1 MTQTLTHTTTQ
12 LKTNVAVSFQGVE
25 RSFKSVQ
32 ALKGI
37 DLDVKPGEFLTL
49 LGPSGCGKTTLLRIA
64 AGFEKPSAGRVL
76 LDGKDVTGTPAH
88 KRDINMVFQRSTLFP
103 HLNVFDNVAF
113 GLRLEK
119 LPKAVID
126 DRVAEAIELVKLTG
140 FEGRRSFEMSGG
152 QIQRVALARA
162 LVKRPKVLL
171 LDEPL
176 SALDLKIRL
185 GMEEELRRIHR
196 ETGAVFIY
204 VTHDQREALA
214 LSDRIAVFNQ
224 GVVEQCGIP
233 EDVYHNPETAFIAS
247 FVGDANVLPT
257 RVRGTGG
264 GYAEYECASNV
275 MRIRT
280 DRALP
285 DGDAWLV
292 LRPEQIQVA
301 ARTDEGAA
309 LEGCGIHGVVAD
321 VAFRGTGFAYGV
333 TVDGLDAAV
342 KAEPALS
349 VQCKPI
355 AVGTPVRLTWSSDA
369 GCLLPKT

>member
-1 MTQTLTHTTTQ
+1 MTQTLGQATT
-12 LKTNVAVSFQGVE
+12 LLDTNVAVSFQGVE
-25 RSFKSVQ
+25 RSFKKVQ

-76 LDGKDVTGTPAH
+76 LDGKDVTKTPAH
-88 KRDINMVFQRSTLFP
+88 KREINMVFQRSTLFP
-103 HLNVFDNVAF
+103 HLNVADNVAF

-119 LPKAVID
+119 LPKAIINE
-126 DRVAEAIELVKLTG
+126 RVAEAIELVKLTG
-140 FEGRRSFEMSGG
+140 FEGRRSSEMSGG

-233 EDVYHNPETAFIAS
+233 EEIYHNPETAFIAS

-257 RVRGTGG
+257 QVRSSKD
-264 GYAEYECASNV
+264 GYAEYDCAGSV
-275 MRIRT
+275 VRIRT
-280 DRALP
+280 DRVLP
-285 DGDAWLV
+285 DRDAWLV
-292 LRPEQIQVA
+292 LRPEQIQVTA
-301 ARTDEGAA
+301 RGARTQPQA
-309 LEGCGIHGVVAD
+309 CGIDGVVAD

-333 TVDGLDAAV
+333 NVEGLDAPV
-342 KAEPALS
+342 KAEPALA
-349 VQCKPI
+349 VQAKPI
-355 AVGTPVRLTWSSDA
+355 PVGTPVTMTWSSDA
-369 GCLLPKT
+369 GCLLPRTP

>member
-1 MTQTLTHTTTQ
+1 MTQTAVPPTTN
-12 LKTNVAVSFQGVE
+12 LLATNVAVSFEGVE
-25 RSFKSVQ
+25 RSFKKVQ

-37 DLDVKPGEFLTL
+37 DLDVRPGEFLTL

-64 AGFEKPSAGRVL
+64 AGFEKPSFGKVL
-76 LDGKDVTGTPAH
+76 LDGKDVTKTPAH
-88 KRDINMVFQRSTLFP
+88 KREINMVFQRSTLFP
-103 HLNVFDNVAF
+103 HLNVADNVAF

-126 DRVAEAIELVKLTG
+126 ERVADAIELVKLTG
-140 FEGRRSFEMSGG
+140 FEGRRSSEMSGG

-214 LSDRIAVFNQ
+214 LSDRIAVFND

-233 EDVYHNPETAFIAS
+233 EDIYHNPQTAFIAS

-257 RVRGTGG
+257 QVRSSKDGH
-264 GYAEYECASNV
+264 AEYECAGSV
-275 MRIRT
+275 IRIRT
-280 DRALP
+280 DRVLP
-285 DGDAWLV
+285 DRDAWLV

-301 ARTDEGAA
+301 ARGEGTP
-309 LEGCGIHGVVAD
+309 LDGCGIDGVVAD

-333 TVDGLDAAV
+333 HVEGLTAPV
-342 KAEPALS
+342 KAEPALA
-349 VQCKPI
+349 VQAKPI
-355 AVGTPVRLTWSSDA
+355 PVGSRVTMTWNSDA
-369 GCLLPKT
+369 GCLLPRT

>member
-1 MTQTLTHTTTQ
+1 MTETLTHATT
-12 LKTNVAVSFQGVE
+12 LLDTNVAVSFRGIE
-25 RSFKSVQ
+25 RSFKKVH

-37 DLDVKPGEFLTL
+37 PLDVKPGEFLTL

-64 AGFEKPSAGRVL
+64 AGFERPSAGKVL
-76 LDGKDVTGTPAH
+76 LDGKDVTNTPAH

-103 HLNVFDNVAF
+103 HLDVFGNVAF

-119 LPKAVID
+119 LPKAVIA
-126 DRVAEAIELVKLTG
+126 DRVAEALELVKLTG
-140 FEGRRSFEMSGG
+140 FEGRRSVEMSGG
-152 QIQRVALARA
+152 QVQRVALARA

-257 RVRGTGG
+257 RIRSSTGG
-264 GYAEYECASNV
+264 YTDYECASTA

-280 DRALP
+280 DRVLP

-292 LRPEQIQVA
+292 LRPEQIQVTARGEGIA
-301 ARTDEGAA
+301 A
-309 LEGCGIHGVVAD
+309 EGCGIDGVVAD

-333 TVDGLDAAV
+333 TVDGLDSPV

-349 VQCKPI
+349 VQAKPI
-355 AVGTPVRLTWSSDA
+355 AVGTPVRMTWSSDA